1 MKFRDFAKI
10 LTNNGFNIEWTIDD
24 PTRLFIYYDDTLC
37 GSVSR
42 CVPGDYSIVNMRSVP
57 SVKAKKAFHDAIFE
71 YSLTPTNDREEWK
84 MKIQFGE

>member
-24 PTRLFIYYDDTLC
+24 PTRLFIYCNDTLC

-57 SVKAKKAFHDAIFE
+57 SIKAKKAFHDAIFE
-71 YSLTPTNDREEWK
+71 YSLTPANDREEWK